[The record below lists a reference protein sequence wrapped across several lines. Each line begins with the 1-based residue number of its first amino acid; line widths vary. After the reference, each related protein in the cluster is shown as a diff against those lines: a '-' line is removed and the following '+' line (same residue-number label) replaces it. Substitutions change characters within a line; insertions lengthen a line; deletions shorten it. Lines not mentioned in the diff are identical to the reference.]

1 MTNKTIS
8 DLPVRTIA
16 DSDEI
21 EVQATGSGASGKTT
35 VKAITQRVALQASD
49 FGVIAD
55 GTTDDT
61 SNLQSAITTAATTG
75 RVLYL
80 PAGTMIVES
89 LTIPSGSRIVGQG
102 VNKTIIKRKASSS
115 TTNFILY
122 NTALYTTMEFLSVD
136 GNKANQTVAAHN
148 ISLSGCRDNFFNNI
162 FSYNA
167 KGSGGTY
174 GCGIAI
180 QDGANDTSGTI
191 TRITNCNI
199 YSNDTDGIYINK
211 DWLVQVSGCRILANG
226 GSGVCVINNVY
237 PPAQYVQNYITITK
251 NYCAANSIAGIR
263 FVGFYTGGTA
273 LKPVYG
279 YSAPQQIGCIIS
291 DNTCY
296 LNSQYG
302 IAFQGGWSTISGNV
316 CTRNGTTTAHAGML
330 CNAWNTT
337 VSGNTVYD
345 SSYFGIDGGGSSACV
360 FTGNT
365 ISYNG
370 VTSGLG
376 SVGLNVGACTNCVIS
391 SNIFEGN
398 AGTQIVMYGLDGD
411 GTTLF
416 EFVGSGNKI
425 SDNLMYIS
433 ATQNGMLV
441 GRSYSGNL
449 LLTNNLINSNSGS
462 SGFTL
467 ETNLTNIVR
476 QSGNV
481 DNVAGTIPSLTAAS
495 TLIVP
500 DVGEQFTIT
509 GTTGITN
516 IFTTSQ
522 NNNSGKIVNIT
533 MTSGGSGYTVAPNV
547 SFSGG
552 GGSNAAGTAY
562 LGNSGVVAGVIM
574 TNRGSGYTSAPTVAF
589 STGAASATANLGISN
604 SEGRVITLLF
614 TETLT
619 VTDGGNLR
627 LAGNLNAVANTTLT
641 LRSFNNTW
649 VEVSRSVN

>member
-1 MTNKTIS
+1 MANKTIS
-8 DLPVRTIA
+8 DLPSRTIVN
-16 DSDEI
+16 SDEL
-21 EVQATGSGASGKTT
+21 EVQVTGAGASGKTT
-35 VKAITQRVALQASD
+35 VKAITQMLALQASD
-49 FGVIAD
+49 YGVVAD
-55 GTTDDT
+55 GATDDT
-61 SNLQSAITTAATTG
+61 SSLQAAITAAASAG
-75 RVLYL
+75 RVLTL
-80 PAGTMIVES
+80 PAGTIIIDT
-89 LTIPSGSRIVGQG
+89 LTIPSGSRIIGQG
-102 VNKTIIKRKASSS
+102 VNKTILKRKASAS

-122 NTALYTTMEFLSVD
+122 STALYTTMEFLSVD

-148 ISLSGCRDNFFNNI
+148 IALTGSRDNFFNNI
-162 FSYNA
+162 FSYGA

-211 DWLVQVSGCRILANG
+211 DWLVQVSGCRILSNG
-226 GSGVCVINNVY
+226 GSGVSVINNVY
-237 PPAQYVQNYITITK
+237 PPVQYVQNYITITK
-251 NYCAANSIAGIR
+251 NYCAANAVAGIR

-279 YSAPQQIGCIIS
+279 YTAPQQIGCIIS
-291 DNTCY
+291 DNICY
-296 LNSQYG
+296 LNTQYG

-316 CTRNGTTTAHAGML
+316 CTRNGTTTAHAGLL

-391 SNIFEGN
+391 SNIFDSN
-398 AGTQIVMYGLDGD
+398 TGTQIVMYGLDGD

-425 SDNLMYIS
+425 SDNLMYINAS
-433 ATQNGMLV
+433 QNGILV
-441 GRSYSGNL
+441 GRSYAGNL
-449 LLTNNLINSNSGS
+449 LLTNNLVNSNSGS

-467 ETNLTNIVR
+467 ETNLSNVVR

-481 DNVAGTIPSLTAAS
+481 DNVVGTIPTIASASSL
-495 TLIVP
+495 IIP
-500 DVGEQFTIT
+500 DVGEYFIVS

-516 IFTTSQ
+516 MYTTSQ
-522 NNNSGKIVNIT
+522 NNNSGKIANIT
-533 MTSGGSGYTVAPNV
+533 MTGGGSGYVTAPTV

-552 GGSNAAGTAY
+552 GGASAAGTAY

-589 STGAASATANLGISN
+589 SSGAATATANLGISN
-604 SEGRVITLLF
+604 SAGREITLLF
-614 TETLT
+614 TGTLT

-627 LAGNLNAVANTTLT
+627 LNGNLSAVANTTLT
-641 LRSFNNTW
+641 LRSYNDTW